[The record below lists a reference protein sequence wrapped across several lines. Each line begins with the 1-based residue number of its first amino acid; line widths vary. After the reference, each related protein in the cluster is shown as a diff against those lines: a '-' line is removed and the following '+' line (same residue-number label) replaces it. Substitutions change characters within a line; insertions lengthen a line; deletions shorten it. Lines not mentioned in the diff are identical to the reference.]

1 VLAAFAAIYL
11 IWGSTYLAIRL
22 AIETMPPLLM
32 AGTRFTVAGLLLFA
46 WARTRG
52 GAPAPTRRQWGAAA
66 LMGVLLLACGN
77 GGVSWSEQ
85 RVASGLAALLVALVP
100 LWTVLLEWARP
111 GGRRPAAAVLVG
123 LALGLG
129 GVALLVAPGST
140 GGRGVD
146 PVGALVLLGATL
158 AWSIGSVSA
167 RRLPLPSSPLMA
179 TALEML
185 AGGAALLVAGL
196 AGGEGRAL
204 HLAAITPR
212 SLLALGYL
220 VVFGSLV
227 AFTAFVWLLR
237 VRPAGRVAT
246 YAFVNPAVA
255 VLLGWAVLGEAL
267 AARTLVAA
275 AVIVAG
281 VALIT
286 TAQDRGARLER
297 A

>member
-1 VLAAFAAIYL
+1 VIAAFAAIYL